1 MRVLLNMKPKLF
13 IAAGLVAAVVAATSI
28 YIPGVRAQQSRT
40 ATPPATTNWLGYLVV
55 GQNDTTDA
63 IASGP
68 HPTVTRQVQIG
79 LRSDGVLVWRQSNS
93 K

>member
-1 MRVLLNMKPKLF
+1 MKPKLF
-13 IAAGLVAAVVAATSI
+13 IAVGIAAAVVIVSST
-28 YIPGVRAQQSRT
+28 YIPAVRGQQSTTGT
-40 ATPPATTNWLGYLVV
+40 APITTNWVGYLVV

-63 IASGP
+63 IAIGGP

-79 LRSDGVLVWRQSNS
+79 LRSDGVLLWRQASSS